1 MNQFLTELKN
11 FPKKGDWVLLLLC
24 LITSSF
30 GCVCI
35 ASATSAAKF
44 GGNFR
49 YIAIQLG
56 FCSQSHF
63 NKLFKAH
70 VHCTPKEYQEEAFK
84 LYFSGL

>member
-35 ASATSAAKF
+35 ASATSADKF

-49 YIAIQLG
+49 YIAICRVTACRNRKNELPTNG
-56 FCSQSHF
+56 HG
-63 NKLFKAH
+63 
-70 VHCTPKEYQEEAFK
+70 TP
-84 LYFSGL
+84 